1 MSTTTAKC
9 ALFLSP
15 AEKDFIITDPEEFI
29 GKLQDIGL
37 IAEKLPDQINA
48 FYTGQRYLDHIAY
61 MGCSPA
67 IQFEASK
74 KSNDFCHV
82 IIHHYDK
89 PELLVSQTQTR
100 APHCPNCSK
109 PIKDWQDMLTDDTI
123 NCGLCHTVSN
133 FGELNWRKM
142 AGYARV
148 FIEITDIFPK
158 EATPQQ
164 TLLKLL
170 SDACDTEWLYFYNCH

>member
-1 MSTTTAKC
+1 MSTKTAKC

-15 AEKDFIITDPEEFI
+15 VQKDFIITDPEKFVAT
-29 GKLQDIGL
+29 LQDIGL
-37 IAEKLPDQINA
+37 IANELPDQRNA

-74 KSNDFCHV
+74 NSHDFCHV
-82 IIHHYDK
+82 IIHHYDR
-89 PELLVSQTQTR
+89 PQLLVSQEQTR

-109 PIKDWQDMLTDDTI
+109 PIKNWQDMLTDDTI
-123 NCGLCHTVSN
+123 NCSFCHTVSN
-133 FGELNWRKM
+133 IGELNWRKM

-158 EATPQQ
+158 EAIPQQ

-170 SDACDTEWLYFYNCH
+170 NDACHTEWHYFYSCH